1 MMMSEFIERTGF
13 EPTYEE
19 YAEIEEAYYHF
30 SGNKDEF
37 CKQFV
42 EHDGAKKVCDG
53 RVQKISQLKS
63 KIVEMEK
70 DFMHELQQKEQ
81 EIARLTDAL
90 EREQEWTPYES
101 QCNVKQA
108 DYERLEKDCCTEDM
122 PDTKAI
128 ELIANEFGFVADRI
142 VILHEVAKYEINRH
156 NQLRKIGTIER
167 LPLYNATDWN
177 YIRFN
182 VRGYVTMSYEMYNGE
197 LKFFAD

>member
-1 MMMSEFIERTGF
+1 MMISEFIERTGF

-42 EHDGAKKVCDG
+42 EYDGAKKVCTG

-90 EREQEWTPYES
+90 DREQEWTPYES
-101 QCNVKQA
+101 QRNVKQA
-108 DYERLEKDCCTEDM
+108 DYEHLEKDGCTEDM

-128 ELIANEFGFVADRI
+128 ELLSNEFGFAAERI
-142 VILHEVAKYEINRH
+142 VIIHEVAQYEISRH
-156 NQLRKIGTIER
+156 SRLRKAGVIER
-167 LPLYNATDWN
+167 KPLYNATDWN
-177 YIRFN
+177 YIRFDVHGN
-182 VRGYVTMSYEMYNGE
+182 VTMSYEMYNGE
-197 LKFFAD
+197 LKLFAD

>member
-42 EHDGAKKVCDG
+42 EHDGAKKVCAG

-70 DFMHELQQKEQ
+70 DFMHELKQKEQ
-81 EIARLTDAL
+81 EIARLIDAL
-90 EREQEWTPYES
+90 DREQEWKPYECES
-101 QCNVKQA
+101 NVKQA
-108 DYERLEKDCCTEDM
+108 EYDDLEKDCCTEDLS
-122 PDTKAI
+122 DEKAA
-128 ELIANEFGFVADRI
+128 ELIANEFGFSLDRI
-142 VILHEVAKYEINRH
+142 TIIREVGKYEISRH
-156 NQLRKIGTIER
+156 NRLRRVDTVER
-167 LPLYNATDWN
+167 LPMYNATDWN

-182 VRGYVTMSYEMYNGE
+182 VRGNVTMSYEMYNGE
-197 LKFFAD
+197 LRMFAE

>member
-42 EHDGAKKVCDG
+42 EHDGTKKVCDG

-101 QCNVKQA
+101 QWTVKQA
-108 DYERLEKDCCTEDM
+108 D
-122 PDTKAI
+122 
-128 ELIANEFGFVADRI
+128 
-142 VILHEVAKYEINRH
+142 
-156 NQLRKIGTIER
+156 
-167 LPLYNATDWN
+167 
-177 YIRFN
+177 
-182 VRGYVTMSYEMYNGE
+182 
-197 LKFFAD
+197 